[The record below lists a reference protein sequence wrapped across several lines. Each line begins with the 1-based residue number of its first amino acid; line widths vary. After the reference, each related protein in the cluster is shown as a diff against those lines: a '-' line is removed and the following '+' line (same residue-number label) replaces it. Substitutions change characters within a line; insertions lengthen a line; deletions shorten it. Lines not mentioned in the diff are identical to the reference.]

1 MNEFNTAAGFKINI
15 QKSVSFI
22 YTNGLSERENKKIPF
37 KLTSK
42 RTKGLG
48 VNLMKGRKWKGRD
61 RNGRGGKERMGEE
74 RRGRSVEERIEGA

>member
-37 KLTSK
+37 KFNIKKNKRPRSK
-42 RTKGLG
+42 F
-48 VNLMKGRKWKGRD
+48 N
-61 RNGRGGKERMGEE
+61 EGEE
-74 RRGRSVEERIEGA
+74 MEGKGQEWERQ